1 MHRCRH
7 DKNALIH
14 LARLIDNPDSFA
26 DNLMTSIFRLK
37 LNNVALSE
45 KTGIVTSWSEEC
57 HVMLGINFPKL
68 F

>member
-1 MHRCRH
+1 MHRYRH

-14 LARLIDNPDSFA
+14 LARLTDNADSFV
-26 DNLMTSIFRLK
+26 DNLMTSMFRLK
-37 LNNVALSE
+37 LNNVAQFE
-45 KTGIVTSWSEEC
+45 KTGYVTSWSEEC